1 MSDDASA
8 AAPHHDREADEA
20 AIRALIARQIDSW
33 NAADPEGYAKSYT
46 LDGDCV
52 SFLGAH
58 YHGRDGIASCYEV
71 PRATSLFR
79 KLTRGARLHF
89 DISRLRFLTS
99 DIAVVHATGGLARGS
114 RPSRRALRTNMSIA
128 IRTDEGWLLAA
139 SQNTTRRVAMET
151 LLNKLL
157 S

>member
-8 AAPHHDREADEA
+8 AAPHHDREADES

-33 NAADPEGYAKSYT
+33 NAADPDRYAKAYT
-46 LDGDCV
+46 VDGDCV

-58 YHGRDGIASCYEV
+58 YRGRDAIASCYEV

-89 DISRLRFLTS
+89 EITQLRFLTS
-99 DIAVVHATGGLARGS
+99 DVAVVHATGGVTQGS
-114 RPSRRALRTNMSIA
+114 RPSRRALRTNTSIA
-128 IRTDEGWLLAA
+128 VRTDQGWLLAA
-139 SQNTTRRVAMET
+139 SQNTTRRTATET

>member
-8 AAPHHDREADEA
+8 TPPHHDRAADEA
-20 AIRALIARQIDSW
+20 AIRALITRQIDSW
-33 NAADPEGYAKSYT
+33 NAADPDGYANAYT
-46 LDGDCV
+46 ADGDCV

-58 YHGRDGIASCYEV
+58 YRGRDAIALCYEV

-89 DISRLRFLTS
+89 QITQLRFLTS
-99 DIAVVHATGGLARGS
+99 DIAVVHATGGIAQGS
-114 RPSRRALRTNMSIA
+114 RPSRRALRTNTSIA
-128 IRTDEGWLLAA
+128 VRTDEGWLLAA
-139 SQNTTRRVAMET
+139 SQNTTRRTATET

>member
-8 AAPHHDREADEA
+8 TPPHHDRDADET

-33 NAADPEGYAKSYT
+33 NAADPDGYAKAYIA
-46 LDGDCV
+46 DGDCV

-58 YHGRDGIASCYEV
+58 YRGRDAIASCYEV

-89 DISRLRFLTS
+89 EITQLRFLTS
-99 DIAVVHATGGLARGS
+99 DVAIVHATGGIAQGS
-114 RPSRRALRTNMSIA
+114 RPSHRARRTNTSIA
-128 IRTDEGWLLAA
+128 VRTDEGWLLAA
-139 SQNTTRRVAMET
+139 SQNTTRRTATET